1 MLDLKTE
8 TNGKTMIVN
17 VYGEI
22 DHHSVRDIRT
32 KIDAAIMTARPEY
45 VALDLSCISFMD
57 SSGLGLIMG
66 RYALASEIGA
76 EICVLK
82 PTDAVA
88 RIILMAGLDKIVPI
102 KRCLDEK
109 KVIK

>member
-1 MLDLKTE
+1 MFELKTKIE
-8 TNGKTMIVN
+8 GKTMTVSLC
-17 VYGEI
+17 GEI
-22 DHHSVRDIRT
+22 DHHTAKEIRE
-32 KIDAAIMTARPEY
+32 KADAAIISAKPESI
-45 VALDLSCISFMD
+45 ALDLSEISFMD

-76 EICVLK
+76 EIFVYK

-102 KRCLDEK
+102 KRSLDEK
-109 KVIK
+109 KIAK

>member
-1 MLDLKTE
+1 
-8 TNGKTMIVN
+8 MIVT
-17 VYGEI
+17 VCGEI
-22 DHHSVRDIRT
+22 DHHTAGDIRT
-32 KIDAAIMTARPEY
+32 KADAIIMSARPESI
-45 VALDLSCISFMD
+45 ALDLSEVSFMD

-66 RYALASEIGA
+66 RYALARELGA

-109 KVIK
+109 TIIK